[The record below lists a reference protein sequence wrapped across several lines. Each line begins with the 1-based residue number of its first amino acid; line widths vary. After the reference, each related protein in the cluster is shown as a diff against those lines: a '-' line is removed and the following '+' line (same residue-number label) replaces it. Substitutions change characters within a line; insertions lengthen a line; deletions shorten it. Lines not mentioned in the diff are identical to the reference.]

1 MNESSI
7 NINVLNYLLEK
18 LEHRTRSILKKK
30 TKYTEQPSIPTNEFL
45 MFITEVQDDLKQ
57 SIAVIKKLLQDNKQM
72 ETIYLN
78 QTLTNS
84 HGDINKVIS
93 DLKQDNNCLIAEI
106 ENLKLQLMYNSTNN
120 SSNINY
126 NKDYRS
132 YSEEQSK
139 RKEDIKNMK
148 DVISDMKR
156 NKLQIKQEIM
166 KHFSNNNSNNNSN
179 VVVPR
184 EGVITEWNEED
195 SQSDNV
201 KYKCKCYRKHLNSKN
216 SNRNNNN
223 NNNNKRRN
231 KPYFVNYTSP
241 YGKLFTD
248 ISKERNNMK

>member
-1 MNESSI
+1 MNPSSL
-7 NINVLNYLLEK
+7 NLNVLNYLLEK

-30 TKYTEQPSIPTNEFL
+30 AKYTEQPSIPTNEFL
-45 MFITEVQDDLKQ
+45 LFITEVQDDLKQ

-78 QTLTNS
+78 QTLSNS
-84 HGDINKVIS
+84 QGDVNKVIS

-120 SSNINY
+120 SNHIDY
-126 NKDYRS
+126 NKEYHS
-132 YSEEQSK
+132 YS
-139 RKEDIKNMK
+139 RKEDVKNMK

-156 NKLQIKQEIM
+156 NKLQIKQEIK

-179 VVVPR
+179 VVMQR
-184 EGVITEWNEED
+184 DGVITEYNDEED
-195 SQSDNV
+195 SQGDNV
-201 KYKCKCYRKHLNSKN
+201 KYKCKCYNKHSNSKSKN
-216 SNRNNNN
+216 KN

-248 ISKERNNMK
+248 ILKERDNMN